1 MILAAFYQANPTLP
15 IQQYGTAVGSAIICT
30 GLFIWSQIQIFQLK
44 KAVES
49 NTEAIKASNEELKST
64 LEGQVVAQRELAQ
77 SVHQLAE
84 AINHQSDTHSEQL
97 SLIREMVM
105 KQEVLA
111 ANQTSL
117 MTGLQRVVEQLIDV
131 VKG

>member
-1 MILAAFYQANPTLP
+1 MIYLQANPVMP
-15 IQQYGTAVGSAIICT
+15 IQQYGAAIGSAIICT

-44 KAVES
+44 KSVEDNTSAIRSS
-49 NTEAIKASNEELKST
+49 NDELKNT
-64 LEGQVVAQRELAQ
+64 LEGQVAAQRELAQ
-77 SVHQLAE
+77 SVKQLAE
-84 AINHQSDTHSEQL
+84 AIHHQSDMHSEQL
-97 SLIREMVM
+97 GLIRDMVT

>member
-1 MILAAFYQANPTLP
+1 MILAFYQANPNLP
-15 IQQYGTAVGSAIICT
+15 IQQYGAAVGSAIICT

-49 NTEAIKASNEELKST
+49 NTEAIKASNEELKTT
-64 LEGQVVAQRELAQ
+64 LEGQVAAQRELAQ

-84 AINHQSDTHSEQL
+84 VIHHQSDMHSEQL
-97 SLIREMVM
+97 SLIREMVV

>member
-1 MILAAFYQANPTLP
+1 MIYLQANPVLP
-15 IQQYGTAVGSAIICT
+15 IQQYGAAIGSAIICT

-44 KAVES
+44 KSVEDNTSAIRSS
-49 NTEAIKASNEELKST
+49 NDELKNT
-64 LEGQVVAQRELAQ
+64 LEGQVAAQRELAQ
-77 SVHQLAE
+77 SVKQLAE
-84 AINHQSDTHSEQL
+84 AIHHQSDMHSEQL
-97 SLIREMVM
+97 GLIRDMVT

>member
-1 MILAAFYQANPTLP
+1 MILTLLQANPNLP
-15 IQQYGTAVGSAIICT
+15 IQQYGPSVGSALICT

-44 KAVES
+44 KVVEDNTGAIKES
-49 NTEAIKASNEELKST
+49 NVELKTT
-64 LEGQVVAQRELAQ
+64 LEGQVAAQRELAH
-77 SVHQLAE
+77 SVQQLAE
-84 AINHQSDTHSEQL
+84 AIHHQSDMHAEQL
-97 SLIREMVM
+97 GLIRDMVT

-111 ANQTSL
+111 ANQNSL

>member
-1 MILAAFYQANPTLP
+1 MVLALLQANPTLP
-15 IQQYGTAVGSAIICT
+15 IQSYGSAVGSALICT

-44 KAVES
+44 KTVES
-49 NTEAIKASNEELKST
+49 NTQAIKSSNEELKAT
-64 LEGQVVAQRELAQ
+64 LEGQVAAQRELAQ

-84 AINHQSDTHSEQL
+84 AIHHQSDMHSEQL
-97 SLIREMVM
+97 QLIREMVV